1 MTAGRY
7 DGLGTVA
14 FAKDNEARQKWL
26 RRHKGCDCARDCP
39 PVVLAGSE
47 TATGDVD

>member
-7 DGLGTVA
+7 DALGTVA
-14 FAKDNEARQKWL
+14 FAKDNEAR
-26 RRHKGCDCARDCP
+26 RSGCVVTRVVIVP
-39 PVVLAGSE
+39 VIVLVVLAGSE